1 MIVNY
6 KDWLMVLLKKT
17 FAPLVKWRIWR
28 RRKRYL
34 KKISR
39 NSRDLNWLE
48 NVGMKDSIK
57 EEMKKDLKRKRRS
70 HDKFMN
76 LGKKQRRNEVACDEV
91 DLEKKKDIWKAFCV
105 S

>member
-1 MIVNY
+1 MVDGSPE
-6 KDWLMVLLKKT
+6 KDLCPSCEMQNMEEKKEI
-17 FAPLVKWRIWR
+17 FE
-28 RRKRYL
+28 
-34 KKISR
+34 KISR

-57 EEMKKDLKRKRRS
+57 EEMKKDLKKKRRS
-70 HDKFMN
+70 YDKIMN
-76 LGKKQRRNEVACDEV
+76 LGKKERKNEVICEEV